1 MSNRTSAKDE
11 QADVL
16 YSALK
21 SVVGGTLILF
31 SWAVSPSAGQSP
43 VLVILGSLGAWSIG
57 SELRETG
64 VSRIIFSITLVGA
77 ALITWMHF
85 GGRHSTFVVALLGL
99 ALLVLIYEVG
109 RRRVPDMVRGWLYP
123 DQ

>member
-1 MSNRTSAKDE
+1 
-11 QADVL
+11 
-16 YSALK
+16 
-21 SVVGGTLILF
+21 
-31 SWAVSPSAGQSP
+31 
-43 VLVILGSLGAWSIG
+43 
-57 SELRETG
+57 
-64 VSRIIFSITLVGA
+64 
-77 ALITWMHF
+77 MHF